1 MCAVVDSCRVGDR
14 TEQVDRAVPALDAL
28 ALFCFTCQWTG
39 ILGIPTA
46 CVEEAWEFNSIC

>member
-14 TEQVDRAVPALDAL
+14 TEQVDRAVTALDAL